1 MSEFEQSI
9 AERLKS
15 ASRIRETRRR
25 SLLDSYKYELLQLDG
40 AGCRGSELQRWL
52 GEKGVKV
59 QLSTVTR
66 WLHGWSIT
74 ERNLF
79 AAGENAVVEFD
90 ALAVAERL
98 KSESRNRRKQ
108 QTFGQRRSVLDIY
121 IFDLLKLDAAGCSCG
136 DLQRWLAE
144 RGLKIQRSTVNRWLH
159 RNRLD
164 G

>member
-25 SLLDSYKYELLQLDG
+25 SLLDSYKYEL
-40 AGCRGSELQRWL
+40 LQRWL